1 MFTCYWFYLSFL
13 SFFCISNFWY
23 FRNKGLINGTRTYVQ
38 EALCTFSML
47 GIIVFWIIGLFV
59 ADHWWHPIAAFGI
72 SMVGGSLLGVL
83 VDSILPRSVSVF
95 LGAISPIVSIIL
107 TLVAYVVWY

>member
-1 MFTCYWFYLSFL
+1 MFTQPWFWLSCL
-13 SFFCISNFWY
+13 AFFFISNFNY
-23 FRNKGLINGTRTYVQ
+23 YRSKGLINGTRTHMQ
-38 EALCTFSML
+38 EMFCAFSML

-72 SMVGGSLLGVL
+72 SIVGGSLLGVL
-83 VDSILPRSVSVF
+83 VDSILPRSVSVYI
-95 LGAISPIVSIIL
+95 GAISPIVSTIL